1 MNVKEVKE
9 RILELLHSPV
19 RMPIL
24 SDTMMGKQRLI
35 IHIALLLILT
45 FVLSLLSSHLILSYH
60 EKAEKEQQIATMQSF
75 LKTWQAKTA
84 ELNDSSMRPVDP
96 KQLDQVQ
103 TDIIFSIQAYNLNL
117 VSMKDEQK
125 NKEQN
130 GRVYTAEFSGTYE
143 NTMRCLQNF
152 HAKDALIGIKS
163 LKMSEKNGA
172 LNTKLTYK
180 IYTK

>member
-1 MNVKEVKE
+1 MNVKEVNE

-19 RMPIL
+19 RMPAL

-35 IHIALLLILT
+35 VHVACLLILT

-75 LKTWQAKTA
+75 LKNWQEKNA
-84 ELNDSSMRPVDP
+84 ELNASSMRPVDP

-103 TDIIFSIQAYNLNL
+103 TDIIFSIQTYNLNL
-117 VSMKDEQK
+117 ISMKDEK
-125 NKEQN
+125 SKEQN

-163 LKMSEKNGA
+163 LKMGEKSGA

>member
-9 RILELLHSPV
+9 GILERLHAPV
-19 RMPIL
+19 RMPAL

-35 IHIALLLILT
+35 VHVACLLILT

-75 LKTWQAKTA
+75 LKNWQEKNA
-84 ELNDSSMRPVDP
+84 ELNASSMRPVDP

-117 VSMKDEQK
+117 VSMKDEQE
-125 NKEQN
+125 EQRN
-130 GRVYTAEFSGTYE
+130 RMGTCLYGRVL
-143 NTMRCLQNF
+143 RHL
-152 HAKDALIGIKS
+152 
-163 LKMSEKNGA
+163 
-172 LNTKLTYK
+172 
-180 IYTK
+180 

>member
-1 MNVKEVKE
+1 MNVKDVKE

-19 RMPIL
+19 RMPAL

-35 IHIALLLILT
+35 IHITLLLILT
-45 FVLSLLSSHLILSYH
+45 FVLSFLSSHLIISYH
-60 EKAEKEQQIATMQSF
+60 EKVEKEQQVATMQSF
-75 LKTWQAKTA
+75 LKTWQEKNA

-96 KQLDQVQ
+96 KQLDKVQ
-103 TDIIFSIQAYNLNL
+103 TDIIFSIQASNLNL

-125 NKEQN
+125 SKEQN
-130 GRVYTAEFSGTYE
+130 GHIYTAEFSGTYE
-143 NTMRCLQNF
+143 NTMRCLQHF
-152 HAKDALIGIKS
+152 HAKDALISIKS

>member
-9 RILELLHSPV
+9 RILERLHAPV
-19 RMPIL
+19 RMPAL

-35 IHIALLLILT
+35 VHVACLLILT

-75 LKTWQAKTA
+75 LKNWQEKNA
-84 ELNDSSMRPVDP
+84 ELNASSMRPVDP

-103 TDIIFSIQAYNLNL
+103 TDIIFSIQTYNLNL
-117 VSMKDEQK
+117 ISMKDEK

-163 LKMSEKNGA
+163 LKMSEKSGA

>member
-35 IHIALLLILT
+35 IHIAFLLILT

-75 LKTWQAKTA
+75 LKTWQEKNAD
-84 ELNDSSMRPVDP
+84 LNASAMLPVAS
-96 KQLDQVQ
+96 KQLYQV
-103 TDIIFSIQAYNLNL
+103 
-117 VSMKDEQK
+117 
-125 NKEQN
+125 
-130 GRVYTAEFSGTYE
+130 
-143 NTMRCLQNF
+143 
-152 HAKDALIGIKS
+152 
-163 LKMSEKNGA
+163 
-172 LNTKLTYK
+172 
-180 IYTK
+180 

>member
-9 RILELLHSPV
+9 GILERLHAPG
-19 RMPIL
+19 RMPAL

-35 IHIALLLILT
+35 VHVVCLLILT

-75 LKTWQAKTA
+75 LKNWQEKNA
-84 ELNDSSMRPVDP
+84 ELNSSSMRPVDP

-103 TDIIFSIQAYNLNL
+103 TDIIFSIQTYNLNL
-117 VSMKDEQK
+117 ISMKDEK

-143 NTMRCLQNF
+143 NTMRCSQNF
-152 HAKDALIGIKS
+152 PAKDALIGIKS
-163 LKMSEKNGA
+163 LKMSEKSGA

>member
-1 MNVKEVKE
+1 MNVKEVIE
-9 RILELLHSPV
+9 GILERFHAPV
-19 RMPIL
+19 RMPAL

-35 IHIALLLILT
+35 VHVACLLILT

-75 LKTWQAKTA
+75 LKNWQEKNA
-84 ELNDSSMRPVDP
+84 ELNASSMRPVDP

-103 TDIIFSIQAYNLNL
+103 TDIIFSIQTYNLNL
-117 VSMKDEQK
+117 ISMKDEK

-163 LKMSEKNGA
+163 LKMSEKSGA

>member
-9 RILELLHSPV
+9 GILERLHAPV
-19 RMPIL
+19 RMPAL

-35 IHIALLLILT
+35 VHVAYLLILT

-75 LKTWQAKTA
+75 LKNWQEKNA
-84 ELNDSSMRPVDP
+84 ELNASSMRPVDP

-103 TDIIFSIQAYNLNL
+103 TDIIFSIQTYNLNL
-117 VSMKDEQK
+117 ISMKDEK

-163 LKMSEKNGA
+163 LKMSEKSGA

>member
-9 RILELLHSPV
+9 GILELLHAPV
-19 RMPIL
+19 RMPAL

-35 IHIALLLILT
+35 VHVACLLILT

-75 LKTWQAKTA
+75 LKNWQEKNA
-84 ELNDSSMRPVDP
+84 ELNASSMRPVDP

-125 NKEQN
+125 SKERRSYQ
-130 GRVYTAEFSGTYE
+130 RCE
-143 NTMRCLQNF
+143 NAQRNF
-152 HAKDALIGIKS
+152 VHG
-163 LKMSEKNGA
+163 NGA
-172 LNTKLTYK
+172 GNVVDQYYISSAKTD
-180 IYTK
+180 